1 MGKYDPT
8 AKGCRLLKIVFGA
21 SKFQRIT
28 LAEWKRHRV
37 EMKKEAKWSR
47 LLIRPSLTRE
57 QLEAEKIERTKK
69 REEYNKRM
77 SANNS
82 PFYKCLYFNSRS
94 LVNKLDA
101 LRLLLI
107 SKSFKIICVSE
118 SWLNKKIDNSQI
130 LHSTSYSI
138 VRCDRGSRGGG
149 ACILVDNIVPFS
161 PVKTPKNKNSDVV
174 AIDIYSP
181 KFDKFRIITVYRPTT
196 NENLNDFQEFLE
208 TLSYLIS
215 INHNYIIVGD
225 FNFPNLIWKNNI
237 PLALNH
243 KSPSEKLFIEF
254 VENFNLIQEISSPTR
269 QNNYLD
275 LLFSPSTSRV
285 AKNVTIN
292 APFKNSDHNTIEF
305 NLNFDCFPKEPE
317 FIYDFH
323 NADYNQINNILIGL
337 NWNTLFI
344 NCTNVDS
351 QYTLFLEII
360 HQIIQNFIPLKT
372 INKDFAKF
380 PKHIQKMI
388 SYKNLL
394 WKNINK
400 PAIREK
406 YILTQQKIDK
416 EISRFLKNREI
427 SKFNDSRSR
436 FQYIGAFLKSKK
448 TKIPIFNINNQF
460 TILAKDKAEC
470 LAKQFQSVF
479 NSSNFDSSDIK
490 TFNKNTLSFI
500 DINPEEIYSIMSKLD
515 NVNNISP
522 DGIPNIFL
530 KNTATSLTIPLTII
544 FNMSIMTSKIPTIWK
559 KSIIRPIPKNNN
571 PNEPKDFRPISLLCS
586 TSKIL
591 ERIISN
597 KLTSFLETNNYL
609 PTCQHGFRKNHSVI
623 TQLLETYND
632 YTLAIENK
640 KCVDVVFFDLAKAF
654 DTVPHDRLLKKLHH
668 LGITSALLNWIEDY
682 LLNRTFTVLVESNN
696 SNEYPITS
704 GVPQGSTLGPIL
716 FISYIFDL
724 IDFCKTDN
732 VTPKLFADDLKAY
745 TCFDFS
751 NKNHYSPLQTFI
763 QKFSKYCEINGLK
776 IAISKCSSFHIG
788 TKNPFHQYSLLN
800 TNIPIIPPNKHI
812 RDLGIYF
819 TSNLKWDSHIKI
831 ATNKATRIYYTL
843 IRSLKTNNTQFLITL
858 FKIYVLPILEFGSPI
873 INPYL
878 NKDINAL
885 ENVQHKFLT

>member
-1 MGKYDPT
+1 MEVVVMNRDKNGKKVWLPGT
-8 AKGCRLLKIVFGA
+8 IL
-21 SKFQRIT
+21 SKFEVGYKVKVPRLRAIVSHE
-28 LAEWKRHRV
+28 EWQISPKS
-37 EMKKEAKWSR
+37 MKSDESR
-47 LLIRPSLTRE
+47 SKGSTHGQPRS
-57 QLEAEKIERTKK
+57 QLESSSNLKDASTTTTQNATK
-69 REEYNKRM
+69 
-77 SANNS
+77 
-82 PFYKCLYFNSRS
+82 
-94 LVNKLDA
+94 
-101 LRLLLI
+101 
-107 SKSFKIICVSE
+107 SKDE
-118 SWLNKKIDNSQI
+118 PMQDNSQI

-285 AKNVTIN
+285 AKNITIN

-305 NLNFDCFPKEPE
+305 NLNFNCFPKEPE

-406 YILTQQKIDK
+406 YILNQQKIDK
-416 EISRFLKNREI
+416 EISHFFKNREI

-436 FQYIGAFLKSKK
+436 FHYIGAFLKSKK

-460 TILAKDKAEC
+460 SILAKDKAEC
-470 LAKQFQSVF
+470 LAKQ
-479 NSSNFDSSDIK
+479 SNLFL
-490 TFNKNTLSFI
+490 TL
-500 DINPEEIYSIMSKLD
+500 
-515 NVNNISP
+515 
-522 DGIPNIFL
+522 
-530 KNTATSLTIPLTII
+530 LTLTPLT
-544 FNMSIMTSKIPTIWK
+544 
-559 KSIIRPIPKNNN
+559 
-571 PNEPKDFRPISLLCS
+571 
-586 TSKIL
+586 
-591 ERIISN
+591 
-597 KLTSFLETNNYL
+597 
-609 PTCQHGFRKNHSVI
+609 
-623 TQLLETYND
+623 
-632 YTLAIENK
+632 
-640 KCVDVVFFDLAKAF
+640 
-654 DTVPHDRLLKKLHH
+654 
-668 LGITSALLNWIEDY
+668 
-682 LLNRTFTVLVESNN
+682 
-696 SNEYPITS
+696 
-704 GVPQGSTLGPIL
+704 
-716 FISYIFDL
+716 
-724 IDFCKTDN
+724 
-732 VTPKLFADDLKAY
+732 
-745 TCFDFS
+745 
-751 NKNHYSPLQTFI
+751 
-763 QKFSKYCEINGLK
+763 
-776 IAISKCSSFHIG
+776 
-788 TKNPFHQYSLLN
+788 
-800 TNIPIIPPNKHI
+800 
-812 RDLGIYF
+812 
-819 TSNLKWDSHIKI
+819 
-831 ATNKATRIYYTL
+831 
-843 IRSLKTNNTQFLITL
+843 
-858 FKIYVLPILEFGSPI
+858 
-873 INPYL
+873 
-878 NKDINAL
+878 
-885 ENVQHKFLT
+885 